1 MRGLPARL
9 LLAAAFGIFASVAA
23 SFADEPMRACGGL
36 QGLACPAGQFCDVPN
51 DSCGAAD
58 QMGDCMPVPQMCTR
72 EYMPVCGCDGKT
84 YGNDCDR
91 RAAGVSRQA
100 EGECPA

>member
-1 MRGLPARL
+1 MRRLGVRRL
-9 LLAAAFGIFASVAA
+9 LSATVVLFAGVVA
-23 SFADEPMRACGGL
+23 SSADEPMRACGGL
-36 QGLACPAGQFCDVPN
+36 QGLACPAGTFCDFPN

-58 QMGDCMPVPQMCTR
+58 QMGDCMPIPQMCTR

-84 YGNDCDR
+84 YGNDCER